1 MSGNF
6 SDVVS
11 VHLHQPTT
19 LHCDASDPKATIS
32 WQRNDGKPFTANVQS
47 AGNDLIFTSVTAAEQ
62 GVYKC
67 VASSTFGNVHK
78 DVEIKLVG
86 ELGPE
91 AGERFENVG
100 AGEELEGGGGGAG
113 EGVRRRLWRGER
125 GGERGGRERDPG
137 CCLKLRSFN

>member
-100 AGEELEGGGGGAG
+100 AGEELEGEVGGWGGGPSEAL
-113 EGVRRRLWRGER
+113 EGREVER
-125 GGERGGRERDPG
+125 EGGEREIRGVV
-137 CCLKLRSFN
+137 